1 MYFCKMK
8 AGQVLKYL
16 PFYLLSL
23 LPFWAIYR
31 LSYFAYIVLYK
42 LVGYRKDIV
51 FNNFKNAFPK
61 KTEKELHVLSK
72 KFYRHFCE
80 LFLEAM
86 KIATVSKSTIK
97 KRYHF
102 KNPEFLNAYY
112 KKEKSLILYAA
123 HFGNWEWMVCLPLY
137 TPFKFISFYQE
148 QKNSYFNDF
157 MILLRERFGNQC
169 VESKQGFKEL
179 VKNTRAGNLTLTY
192 VIGDQSPMSNSTMHW
207 TNFLNQETAFLV
219 GADRMATKC
228 KHQLVFPLVTQPKR
242 GYYELEFKEIP
253 MNDEEKPAIEYYA
266 QFLEENIKAQPEL
279 WLWSHRRW
287 KRKREK

>member
-1 MYFCKMK
+1 MK
-8 AGQVLKYL
+8 FQTVIKYL
-16 PFYLLSL
+16 PFYILSL
-23 LPFWAIYR
+23 LPFWCIYG
-31 LSYFAYIVLYK
+31 LAYLAYLLLYK
-42 LVGYRKDIV
+42 ILGYRKTVV
-51 FNNFKNAFPK
+51 FENYKSSFPEKN
-61 KTEKELHVLSK
+61 EEELQKMVK
-72 KFYRHFCE
+72 QFYRHFSE
-80 LFLEAM
+80 IFLEAI
-86 KIATVSKSTIK
+86 KILTVSKATIK

-112 KKEKSLILYAA
+112 KNEKSVILYAA
-123 HFGNWEWMVCLPLY
+123 HFGNWEWMSCLPLY

-148 QKNSYFNDF
+148 QSNGYFNDF

-169 VESKQGFKEL
+169 VESKKGFKEL
-179 VKNTRAGNLTLTY
+179 IKNTRAGNLTLTY

-207 TNFLNQETAFLV
+207 TQFLNQETAFLV

-228 KHQLVFPLVTQPKR
+228 KHQLVFPHVTQPKR

-266 QFLEENIKAQPEL
+266 EFLQKNIKDQPEL

-287 KRKREK
+287 KRKREN